1 MALTRAKP
9 SPVSGS
15 HSTRRYDPR
24 EARTS
29 GTPISAATKRESTR
43 QFLKAGRPQGTSSLK
58 NAAPAANDTAVK
70 VSNDKRIC
78 HGANLM
84 PPAVGLD
91 GGATMSTR
99 MRSWSAS
106 ICASFL
112 AHVEMFQIQLWS
124 P

>member
-1 MALTRAKP
+1 MALIRAKP

-29 GTPISAATKRESTR
+29 GHAISAASKRESTR

-70 VSNDKRIC
+70 VGNDKRIC
-78 HGANLM
+78 HGANLISCRLRI
-84 PPAVGLD
+84 GLD
-91 GGATMSTR
+91 GGAIDVDAEAIM
-99 MRSWSAS
+99 AG
-106 ICASFL
+106 
-112 AHVEMFQIQLWS
+112 
-124 P
+124 